1 MLDTSTTLDQ
11 IAERATQLYSLPA
24 VAMQVLELTSQA
36 EVDSRR
42 LKECIENDPAL
53 TTRVLRVVNSS
64 IFGLSRE
71 VGDLGQALALLGTK
85 PLKLLV
91 LGFSLPPDLLT
102 GIAAETLARYWKHTL
117 TKAVAAREISDRL
130 WHVSG
135 EEAFI
140 AGLLQDVGLLALA
153 QQIGG
158 PYINLLESVHA
169 EGADLLRMEREAVGF
184 DHTQLSACLLSG
196 WNLPDAL
203 TQAVRVAGSLDRI
216 DELPIPERT
225 LPRVVYVGE
234 LLASTISDGRPA
246 ALAELLQL
254 GGLWRELEGVDWDWL
269 VTDIEQRVAQV
280 ADVFNLQL
288 PDALDYRD
296 MLARAHAQLS
306 TVAFEAAGD
315 LLRKRSAASVS
326 YPDSPRLL
334 AGVES
339 LNEAVSQLDRQPAL
353 LPQPSR
359 DRVRAAPHAVD
370 ELPTADAPWQR
381 GSVQMLPTGGLGSPV
396 EDDAALLAR
405 LRVAVSACRQIRSA
419 LSLLLIEIDR
429 YDELTFQGGDTMSAS
444 VVLRLESLCR
454 GLEHP
459 GLMCQRM
466 REARFGVILPKC
478 DRRQAVEIG
487 NQLRL
492 RLRNSVASARELA
505 AGPLTISIGISA
517 VNVPP
522 RNFASEDLV
531 ESADRCLR
539 GVASSGGDGLKSI
552 ELC

>member
-11 IAERATQLYSLPA
+11 IAARATQLYSLPA
-24 VAMQVLELTSQA
+24 VAIQVLELTSQP
-36 EVDSRR
+36 EVDGRR

-91 LGFSLPPDLLT
+91 LGFSLPPNLLA
-102 GIAAETLARYWKHTL
+102 GIAAETLAHYWKRTL

-153 QQIGG
+153 QQIGD
-158 PYINLLESVHA
+158 PYITFLESAHA
-169 EGADLLRMEREAVGF
+169 EGADVLDMERQAIGF
-184 DHTQLSACLLSG
+184 DHTQLSACLLSA

-203 TQAVRVAGSLDRI
+203 TEAVRVAGSLDLI
-216 DELPIPERT
+216 DELPIPERA
-225 LPRVVYVGE
+225 LPRVIYVAE
-234 LLASTISDGRPA
+234 LLASTISDGRSV
-246 ALAELLQL
+246 ALAELLRL
-254 GGLWRELEGVDWDWL
+254 GELWRELAGADWDRL
-269 VTDIEQRVAQV
+269 VTEIEQRVAQV

-296 MLARAHAQLS
+296 TLARAHAQLS
-306 TVAFEAAGD
+306 TVALDAAGD
-315 LLRKRSAASVS
+315 LLRKRPSALVS
-326 YPDSPRLL
+326 QPDSPRLT
-334 AGVES
+334 AGLQS
-339 LNEAVSQLDRQPAL
+339 LNEAVSRLEHQRSS
-353 LPQPSR
+353 PQESTR
-359 DRVRAAPHAVD
+359 ERARSTVHAGD
-370 ELPTADAPWQR
+370 ELPQ
-381 GSVQMLPTGGLGSPV
+381 VLPTGVLFGSSG
-396 EDDAALLAR
+396 EDDPALLAR
-405 LRVAVSACRQIRSA
+405 LRVAVSACRQIRGA

-429 YDELTFQGGDTMSAS
+429 YHDLRFKAGGAAAAA
-444 VVLRLESLCR
+444 VLLRLESLCV
-454 GLEHP
+454 GFDQP
-459 GLMCQRM
+459 GLMCQRA
-466 REARFGVILPKC
+466 REARFGMILPRC

-492 RLRNSVASARELA
+492 RLQNLGGSRRELA
-505 AGPLTISIGISA
+505 AGPVTVSIGISA

-522 RNFASEDLV
+522 RNFAAEDLV

-539 GVASSGGDGLKSI
+539 GVASCGGDGLKSI
-552 ELC
+552 ELY